1 MTEIKSIN
9 ELLGMELDIPDY
21 QRPYKW
27 TIQNI
32 EDLLSDIS
40 NSITD
45 AEMYRTFKYRIGT
58 IILHKND
65 NGRYDVVDGQ
75 QRIISLT
82 LLKHC
87 IEPDY
92 TCSIL
97 EKDFTN
103 KTTQLNI
110 HRNYNFIRE
119 WFSLKSNDIKN
130 DFIHAIDEILEVV
143 VICVDKV
150 SEAFQLFDSQNTRGK
165 ALDPH
170 DLLKAYHLREMK
182 KYPYEMEHA
191 VTKWEAKDKELLVW
205 RTVFQI

>member
-92 TCSIL
+92 TCCSSIQEQALPLHL
-97 EKDFTN
+97 ELRQQPRKWSSHLAF
-103 KTTQLNI
+103 
-110 HRNYNFIRE
+110 HRE
-119 WFSLKSNDIKN
+119 
-130 DFIHAIDEILEVV
+130 
-143 VICVDKV
+143 
-150 SEAFQLFDSQNTRGK
+150 SE
-165 ALDPH
+165 
-170 DLLKAYHLREMK
+170 
-182 KYPYEMEHA
+182 
-191 VTKWEAKDKELLVW
+191 
-205 RTVFQI
+205 

>member
-65 NGRYDVVDGQ
+65 NQKDL
-75 QRIISLT
+75 QRLCRQSALA
-82 LLKHC
+82 LL
-87 IEPDY
+87 I
-92 TCSIL
+92 
-97 EKDFTN
+97 
-103 KTTQLNI
+103 
-110 HRNYNFIRE
+110 RNFR
-119 WFSLKSNDIKN
+119 
-130 DFIHAIDEILEVV
+130 
-143 VICVDKV
+143 
-150 SEAFQLFDSQNTRGK
+150 
-165 ALDPH
+165 
-170 DLLKAYHLREMK
+170 
-182 KYPYEMEHA
+182 
-191 VTKWEAKDKELLVW
+191 
-205 RTVFQI
+205 